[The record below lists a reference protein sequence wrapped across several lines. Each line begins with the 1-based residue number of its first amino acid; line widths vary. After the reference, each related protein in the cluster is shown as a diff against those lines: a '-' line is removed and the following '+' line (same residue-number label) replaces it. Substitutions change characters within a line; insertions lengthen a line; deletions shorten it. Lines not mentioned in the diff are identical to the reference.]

1 MTENA
6 GRVHARRRHRSILGA
21 TVATLSIASG
31 CSSDAGSDAGAAD
44 AATSEGRAP
53 VIIEASERYLS
64 HTFEDWLR
72 QADAVVLAE
81 VVSERRREPVAD
93 ATSPKRYPVG
103 RTIAVEVVEV
113 YWQREG
119 HATPDQFEMNAWGW
133 MALETGEERPSVGE
147 RSARLE
153 VGHRYLIALD
163 DAGAG
168 AKEALWT
175 ILGSGAGLPA
185 DSVIGVGEHEAQIIR
200 EPGPRNTDSDQVAD
214 AVARLDADAAG
225 ALIAQRLNAL
235 SQATQG
241 RD

>member
-6 GRVHARRRHRSILGA
+6 GRVHAGTRQRSILGA
-21 TVATLSIASG
+21 TVAMLSIAAG
-31 CSSDAGSDAGAAD
+31 CTSDPGSDARATD
-44 AATSEGRAP
+44 ASPSEAHAP
-53 VIIEASERYLS
+53 AIIEASERYLS
-64 HTFEDWLR
+64 HTFEDWSR

-103 RTIAVEVVEV
+103 RTIAVEVAEV
-113 YWQREG
+113 YWQRKG

-163 DAGAG
+163 DADAD
-168 AKEALWT
+168 ADEALWT
-175 ILGSGAGLPA
+175 VLGSGAGLPA
-185 DSVIGVGEHEAQIIR
+185 DSVIGVGEHEAQIVR
-200 EPGPRNTDSDQVAD
+200 EPGPRNTDSMQVAD
-214 AVARLDADAAG
+214 AVAGLDPDAAG
-225 ALIAQRLNAL
+225 ALIADRLNAL
-235 SQATQG
+235 SQATQSH
-241 RD
+241 D